1 MSEKTKS
8 RSRSDTLDRE
18 KQAQLSRAI
27 GGRLKVLYGQTV
39 REDVPQRFVELL
51 ARLDETDDVT
61 TGNGEKPS

>member
-8 RSRSDTLDRE
+8 RSRGDVRERE
-18 KQAQLSRAI
+18 KQVQLSRAI

-51 ARLDETDDVT
+51 ARLDETHGMT